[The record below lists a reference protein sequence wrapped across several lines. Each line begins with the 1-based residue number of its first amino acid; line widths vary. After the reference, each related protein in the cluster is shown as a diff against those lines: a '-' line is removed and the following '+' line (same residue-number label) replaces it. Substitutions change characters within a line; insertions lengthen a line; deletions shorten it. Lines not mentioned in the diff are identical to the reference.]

1 MKKFFRL
8 AGEAFFVL
16 FAFESPLAYYR
27 ERLHRSRGEKI
38 TLALRGGPRY
48 SLHANTNE
56 VRMVNEIWNM
66 KVYDP
71 LLDRVHDGSTVIDI
85 GANVGIFTVKAACAA
100 KDVRVYSYE
109 PFPASFAALKENI
122 RLNKLEKNVTAFN
135 KAVAGKK
142 GELELFFRPHDPGG
156 VSLHQFGDKSELSSI
171 KVPAITLEEVFRE
184 NNIGTCDYLKMDC
197 EGAEEQ
203 IILNTPRALFE
214 RIRGITF
221 EWHAMLNKMTV
232 DEFMAYLHELGYETR
247 YNEATAT
254 LYAWQP

>member
-16 FAFESPLAYYR
+16 FAFESPLLYYR
-27 ERLHRSRGEKI
+27 ERLQRSRGKNVI
-38 TLALRGGPRY
+38 LALRAGPRY

-56 VRMVNEIWNM
+56 IRMVNEIWNM

-85 GANVGIFTVKAACAA
+85 GGNVGIFTVKAGLAA
-100 KDVRVYSYE
+100 KNVRVLSYE
-109 PFPASFAALKENI
+109 PFPASFAALKENV
-122 RLNKLEKNVTAFN
+122 RLNGLEKNITAFN
-135 KAVAGKK
+135 KAVADKK
-142 GELELFFRPHDPGG
+142 GELELFFRAHDPGG
-156 VSLHQFGDKSELSSI
+156 VSLHQFGDTNELSSI
-171 KVPAITLEEVFRE
+171 KVPAITLEEIFKE
-184 NNIGTCDYLKMDC
+184 NHIEICDYLKMDC

-203 IILNTPRALFE
+203 IILSTPATLFE

-221 EWHAMLNKMTV
+221 EWHAMLNKMSI
-232 DEFMAYLHELGYETR
+232 DEFMAYLHELGYQTR

-254 LYAWQP
+254 LYAWRP